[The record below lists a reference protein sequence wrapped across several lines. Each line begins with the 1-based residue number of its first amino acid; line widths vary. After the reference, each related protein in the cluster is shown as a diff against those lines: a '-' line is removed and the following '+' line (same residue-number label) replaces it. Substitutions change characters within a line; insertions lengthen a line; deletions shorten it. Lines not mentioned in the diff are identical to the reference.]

1 VNDSPSRPDDEAE
14 ANAEETTPQPQLPV
28 KAGSEG
34 EGEGEE
40 EGGLPQFITPLTSI
54 EQQVGSH
61 IVNAL
66 QHPGTVA
73 VLSTV
78 AVGQGGQNI
87 VSVGL
92 DAELLG
98 QVEQFLLEAK
108 EDRTQRVPCIGFHCL
123 LKDRQGEEAEEN
135 EKGKAEE

>member
-1 VNDSPSRPDDEAE
+1 VSDSPSRPDDEAE
-14 ANAEETTPQPQLPV
+14 ANAEETTPQPRLPV

-34 EGEGEE
+34 DGDE

-98 QVEQFLLEAK
+98 QVEKFLLEAK

-123 LKDRQGEEAEEN
+123 LKERQAEEAGED
-135 EKGKAEE
+135 EKGETEE

>member
-1 VNDSPSRPDDEAE
+1 MSDSPSRPDDEAE
-14 ANAEETTPQPQLPV
+14 AKAEETPQEPQLPV

-34 EGEGEE
+34 EGDE

-78 AVGQGGQNI
+78 AVGRGGQNI

-108 EDRTQRVPCIGFHCL
+108 EDRTQRVPCIGFHCV
-123 LKDRQGEEAEEN
+123 LKDRQGEEAEED
-135 EKGKAEE
+135 EKGQAEE